1 VQSWGNS
8 LLSAST
14 ALTALTACSKG
25 SGEPTVSG
33 PARRDSAGV
42 QIVENTGPLWA
53 DGKGWAVVDSPLVDI
68 GGKAGDPAYDL
79 AQVTGVIM
87 LSDGRLA
94 VGVGGAYQVR
104 FFGADGTHLAA
115 AGRKGSGPGEFQ
127 GLGAMW
133 RFPGDSVLVS
143 DLMLRRLT
151 VLSDSGQLGRSFSLG
166 GEAGFQM
173 PQGGRFSF
181 AMPGGALPDGRV
193 LAVAQAFR
201 VNDARAGVYRD
212 SADYILYSNTG
223 LAPDTLGRFPA
234 IEMEQ
239 VTMTMGTQS
248 FSAPSPVPLGKTT
261 PTGMIG
267 NDLLI
272 SMNEKWEIEQHAAD
286 GTLKRI
292 IRLSVPPREIGSE
305 DVSAHR
311 EVMRQAVEDQP
322 MLRGMPPQIKQQMF
336 DRVEKA
342 TYPKTFPFIVA
353 IEGGA
358 DGSIWVYE
366 QAKPGVGRRIYAVFD
381 STGAFLGR
389 VTFPDRFE
397 PRTIGSDKVAGVWKD
412 ADDVEHVRVYAIKRP

>member
-1 VQSWGNS
+1 
-8 LLSAST
+8 
-14 ALTALTACSKG
+14 
-25 SGEPTVSG
+25 
-33 PARRDSAGV
+33 
-42 QIVENTGPLWA
+42 
-53 DGKGWAVVDSPLVDI
+53 VDI

-104 FFGADGTHLAA
+104 FFGADGAHLAT

-181 AMPGGALPDGRV
+181 AMPGGTLPDGRV

-201 VNDARAGVYRD
+201 VNDARPGAYRD

-239 VTMTMGTQS
+239 VTMTMGTQT

-272 SMNEKWEIEQHAAD
+272 SMNDKWEIEEHAAD

-292 IRLSVPPREIGSE
+292 IRMNAPPREIGAG

-311 EVMRQAVEDQP
+311 EVMRQAIEDQP

-342 TYPKTFPFIVA
+342 TYPKTFPYIVA
-353 IEGGA
+353 IEAGA

-366 QAKPGVGRRIYAVFD
+366 QAKPGVEQRVYAVLD

-397 PRTIGSDKVAGVWKD
+397 PRTIGSDRVAGVWKD
-412 ADDVEHVRVYAIKRP
+412 ADDVEHVRVYAIRK